1 MWDMGRRKNDNSDI
15 FGLAGPLAALGVL
28 GVMLFQEI
36 RQALQGLIWI
46 VYGIIGV
53 FLVFCVARLLHRYFN
68 RHPVLPVRSYNF
80 DAVVLPPQPHPAQSI
95 SPVDSLFCQLR
106 TIDWFQFEKLVER
119 TYAKLNYHVTRQGG
133 ANPDGGIDLILEQN
147 GQRIAVQCKQWKAW
161 NVGVKE
167 VREFL
172 GALKHAQIDQGI
184 FITLKGFTGPA
195 KLLAEQHRIEII
207 DEAGLTEL
215 LERTNAHFDPA
226 TLAILR
232 DEQKY
237 CPKCESKMVRRTAQK
252 GANAGNQFWGC
263 SKYPRCRFI
272 LPA

>member
-1 MWDMGRRKNDNSDI
+1 MWDMGRRRNDNSDI
-15 FGLAGPLAALGVL
+15 FGLVGPLVGLGVL
-28 GVMLFQEI
+28 SVTFFPQV
-36 RQALQGLIWI
+36 RQTLQGLLWI
-46 VYGIIGV
+46 VFAVVGV
-53 FLVFCVARLLHRYFN
+53 FLVFCVARLLHRYFTG
-68 RHPVLPVRSYNF
+68 HPVVPVRSYNF
-80 DAVVLPPQPHPAQSI
+80 DAVILPPAPQPAESLP
-95 SPVDSLFCQLR
+95 PVDSLFCQLR

-184 FITLKGFTGPA
+184 FITLKGYTGPA

-207 DEAGLTEL
+207 DETGLTEL

-263 SKYPRCRFI
+263 SKFPRCHFT